1 MALRLVVGLG
11 NPGRRYQGTRHN
23 VGFLVLDEVRRRSDA
38 SEERERSGALRSQ
51 ACVGDREVVLV
62 RPVQFMNL
70 SGPPVRAAIRE
81 AGLEAGEILVVCDD
95 VWLPFG
101 ALRLRRSGSHGG
113 HNGLRSIID
122 SLGGGEFPRLRVG
135 IGQVPEGQDQA
146 DYVLER
152 FAPEERRRLDEVI
165 GAAADAV
172 ETAVSD
178 GLDAAM
184 NRTNRRSADAATE
197 N

>member
-1 MALRLVVGLG
+1 VALRLVVGLG

-23 VGFLVLDEVRRRSDA
+23 VGFLVLDELRRRGDGT
-38 SEERERSGALRSQ
+38 EERERQGALRSE
-51 ACVGDREVVLV
+51 ARVGDREIVLV

-70 SGPPVRAAIRE
+70 SGPPVRAALRE
-81 AGLEAGEILVVCDD
+81 CSAEPGDMLVVCDD

-113 HNGLRSIID
+113 HNGLRSLLD
-122 SLGGGEFPRLRVG
+122 NLGSSEFPRLRVG
-135 IGQVPEGQDQA
+135 IGQTPEGQDQA

-172 ETAVSD
+172 EAAVTS
-178 GLDAAM
+178 GIDAAM
-184 NRTNRRSADAATE
+184 NRTNRRPVAASTE

>member
-1 MALRLVVGLG
+1 VGLRLVVGLG

-23 VGFLVLDEVRRRSDA
+23 AGFLVLDELRRRGDGT
-38 SEERERSGALRSQ
+38 EERLRHGALLSEAR
-51 ACVGDREVVLV
+51 VGDREIVLV
-62 RPVQFMNL
+62 RPVEFMNL
-70 SGPPVRAAIRE
+70 SGPPVRAALR
-81 AGLEAGEILVVCDD
+81 ADGLEPGEMLVVCDD

-101 ALRLRRSGSHGG
+101 ALRLRRGGSHGG
-113 HNGLRSIID
+113 HNGLRSILD
-122 SLGGGEFPRLRVG
+122 SLGSTEFPRLRVG
-135 IGQVPEGQDQA
+135 IGQAPEGQDQA

-172 ETAVSD
+172 EAAVTS
-178 GLDAAM
+178 GIDAAM
-184 NRTNRRSADAATE
+184 NRTNRRPVAAATE